1 LDLASVGG
9 CVAALQSPNQATRY
23 DAWTKLHD
31 MQGKAEADLS
41 KLWQGSDARM
51 RARAVHLLA
60 RIKGSET
67 KYVEQAINDGNPDLR
82 ITGLRIA
89 RELKLDVVP
98 YLKKLARDTSAQ
110 VRRESA
116 IALRHNPSPESPKLW
131 AQLAAQY
138 DGKDRWYL
146 EALGI
151 GADNQWDKFLDA
163 WLAEAGGKWNTPAGR
178 EIVWRSRSSKTPAM
192 LVKLINDKGLSA
204 KERDHYFRSLDFI
217 TGPEKDA
224 AIAELALSGP
234 K

>member
-1 LDLASVGG
+1 
-9 CVAALQSPNQATRY
+9 
-23 DAWTKLHD
+23 
-31 MQGKAEADLS
+31 MQGKAENELS
-41 KLWQGSDARM
+41 KLWSGSDARM

-60 RIKGSET
+60 RIKGSEK

-98 YLKKLARDTSAQ
+98 YVKRLARDASAQ

-116 IALRHNPSPESPKLW
+116 IALRHNPSAEAPKLW
-131 AQLAAQY
+131 AQLAAQH

-151 GADNQWDKFLDA
+151 GADSQWDKFFDA
-163 WLAEAGGKWNTPAGR
+163 WLAEVGGKWNTPAGR
-178 EIVWRSRSSKTPAM
+178 DIVWRSRSRKTPAL

-204 KERDHYFRSLDFI
+204 NERDHYFRSLDFI

-224 AIAELALSGP
+224 AMAELALGGL

>member
-1 LDLASVGG
+1 
-9 CVAALQSPNQATRY
+9 
-23 DAWTKLHD
+23 
-31 MQGKAEADLS
+31 MQGKAENDLE
-41 KLWQGSDARM
+41 KLWHGSDPRM

-60 RIKGSET
+60 RVKGSEK

-98 YLKKLARDTSAQ
+98 YVKKLALDSSAQ
-110 VRRESA
+110 VRREAA
-116 IALRHNPSPESPKLW
+116 IALRHNPSPEAPRLW
-131 AQLAAQY
+131 AQLAAQH

-151 GADNQWDKFLDA
+151 GADKQWDRYVDA
-163 WLAEAGGKWNTPAGR
+163 WLGEAGDKWNTPSGR
-178 EIVWRSRSSKTPAM
+178 DIVWRSRSRKTPAL

-204 KERDHYFRSLDFI
+204 KERDHFFRSLDFI

-224 AIAELALSGP
+224 AVAELALGGL